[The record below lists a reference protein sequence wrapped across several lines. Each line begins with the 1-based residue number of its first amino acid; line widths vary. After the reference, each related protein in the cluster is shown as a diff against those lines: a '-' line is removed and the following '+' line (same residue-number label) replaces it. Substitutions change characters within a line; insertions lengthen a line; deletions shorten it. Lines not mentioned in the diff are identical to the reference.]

1 MYSKEKKKWIKKN
14 FKVAISIVIFGSVIG
29 FISGIIKTETISLQ
43 YILKGAIVS
52 SLVPIIVIISA
63 TVLKVREID

>member
-29 FISGIIKTETISLQ
+29 FISGIIKT
-43 YILKGAIVS
+43 
-52 SLVPIIVIISA
+52 
-63 TVLKVREID
+63 